1 MGFIELEI
9 KFLLRVAINP
19 GFVDFA
25 VQTEICRFRITLIPS
40 IDTPWKNPKPSVPSF
55 SEELF
60 WPSIQFAIS

>member
-9 KFLLRVAINP
+9 KFLLRLAINP

-40 IDTPWKNPKPSVPSF
+40 IDTPWF
-55 SEELF
+55 
-60 WPSIQFAIS
+60 